1 MCDVWIY
8 NFTWKH
14 LSLWRF
20 LVLCEQKKMDYS
32 SSPRPS
38 LPPFFSLTIPKQQ
51 YKKKVTEGK
60 QMHVGMETS
69 GG

>member
-1 MCDVWIY
+1 MDLQ
-8 NFTWKH
+8 FH
-14 LSLWRF
+14 LKAFEFMTILSSMWT
-20 LVLCEQKKMDYS
+20 KKKKDYS